1 MAKRQ
6 GRREFMKAG
15 LIGAAGAGLCS
26 LVAEGA
32 VLQAAAG
39 IVPRRSLGKTGEMV
53 SLITLGGAHIGYLR
67 DDQEAIGIMHRA
79 IDEGINFFDNS
90 WDYNDGRSEVLMGK
104 ALAGPRRKKV
114 FLMTKLCSH
123 RGERWSKKECFE
135 VLDESLR
142 RLQTDYLDLWQLHE
156 VIKEDHPDK
165 AFASGAAIEALAEAK
180 KAGKVRYI
188 GFTGHR
194 DPKIHLK
201 MLSHDFPF
209 DTVQM
214 PLNVLDAHFKS
225 FQQEVLPRL
234 NDRGIGVIAM
244 KPLGGGR
251 KVGAVM
257 ETKTVTA
264 IEALHYVMN
273 LPVATVVNGIISME
287 RLDQALL
294 AARTFKPMSELEV
307 SQLLDKTRPASLEGR
322 FENYKQAFYLD
333 SKPELMRA

>member
-1 MAKRQ
+1 
-6 GRREFMKAG
+6 
-15 LIGAAGAGLCS
+15 
-26 LVAEGA
+26 
-32 VLQAAAG
+32 
-39 IVPRRSLGKTGEMV
+39 V
-53 SLITLGGAHIGYLR
+53 SLITLGGAHIGYLK
-67 DDQEAIGIMHRA
+67 DDQEPIRIMHRA

-90 WDYNDGRSEVLMGK
+90 WDYNNGRSEVLMGK
-104 ALAGPRRKKV
+104 ALAGGRRKRV

-123 RGERWSKKECFE
+123 RGDRWSKKECFQI
-135 VLDESLR
+135 LDESLQ

-165 AFASGAAIEALAEAK
+165 AFAPGAAIEALAEAK

-225 FQQEVLPRL
+225 FEHEVLPKLVERS
-234 NDRGIGVIAM
+234 IGVIAM

-251 KVGAVM
+251 EVGAVM
-257 ETKTVTA
+257 ETQTVTA
-264 IEALHYVMN
+264 IEALHYAMN
-273 LPVATVVNGIISME
+273 LPVTTVVNGIISME
-287 RLDQALL
+287 RLEQALL
-294 AARTFKPMSELEV
+294 AARTFKPMNQTQVSEL
-307 SQLLDKTRPASLEGR
+307 LGR
-322 FENYKQAFYLD
+322 TKLAALNGKFENYKQASYLD
-333 SKPELMRA
+333 NKPEIMRA

>member
-1 MAKRQ
+1 MAERHD
-6 GRREFMKAG
+6 RREFIKAS
-15 LIGAAGAGLCS
+15 LAAGVGLGG
-26 LVAEGA
+26 LVSDAL
-32 VLQAAAG
+32 VSQAATG
-39 IVPRRSLGKTGEMV
+39 EMPRRPLGKTGEKV
-53 SLITLGGAHIGYLR
+53 SLITLGGAHIGYLQ
-67 DDQEAIGIMHRA
+67 DDQEAIRIMHRA
-79 IDEGINFFDNS
+79 IDEGIDFFDNS
-90 WDYNDGRSEVLMGK
+90 WDYNNGRSEVLMGK
-104 ALAGPRRKKV
+104 ALGGTRRKKV

-135 VLDESLR
+135 ILDESLK

-225 FQQEVLPRL
+225 FQAEVLPKL
-234 NDRGIGVIAM
+234 NARGIGVIAM

-251 KVGAVM
+251 EVGAVM

-294 AARTFKPMSELEV
+294 AARTFKPMTEV
-307 SQLLDKTRPASLEGR
+307 QVSRLLDKTRPVASEGK
-322 FENYKQAFYLD
+322 FENYKQALYLD
-333 SKPELMRA
+333 NRPQMMTA

>member
-1 MAKRQ
+1 MADRQ
-6 GRREFMKAG
+6 DRREFIKAG
-15 LIGAAGAGLCS
+15 LVAGVGLS
-26 LVAEGA
+26 GLVSDRLIA
-32 VLQAAAG
+32 QAATG
-39 IVPRRSLGKTGEMV
+39 DMPRRPLGKTGEMV
-53 SLITLGGAHIGYLR
+53 SLITLTGAHIGYLR
-67 DDQEAIGIMHRA
+67 DDHDAIRIMHRG
-79 IDEGINFFDNS
+79 IDEGISFFDRS
-90 WDYNDGRSEVLMGK
+90 WDYNNGRSEVLMGK
-104 ALAGPRRKKV
+104 ELAGARRKQV

-135 VLDESLR
+135 ILDESLK

-180 KAGKVRYI
+180 ESGKVRYI

-201 MLSHDFPF
+201 MLSHSFPF

-225 FQQEVLPRL
+225 FQEEVLPRL
-234 NDRGIGVIAM
+234 KAQGIGVIAM

-251 KVGAVM
+251 EVGAIM

-294 AARTFKPMSELEV
+294 AARTFKPLTEV
-307 SQLLDKTRPASLEGR
+307 QVSSLLDKTRPAALEGR
-322 FENYKQAFYLD
+322 FEKYKQARYLD
-333 SKPELMRA
+333 NKPDVLQA